1 MAVGSFEA
9 GKVHIRVLPDA
20 SEFNRKL
27 MPQLRRSREEA
38 ERLMHIEVTPV
49 LDKSGV
55 ARMRAQLQALGRGV
69 RVKVGVDQQ
78 GFSKSLQETSQRMSR
93 EMSQQQYI
101 HVKPVAEWDGIKRE
115 ARDIFKSAEPVIEP
129 KLDKTLFQRQHKE
142 LIESL
147 RKTPNVP
154 AVELGGLISS
164 DRFREASHAFRD
176 FADEVEEDSERSGSR
191 LSRLAD
197 RIQAAMDKISRAFHA
212 VADVDYSHLDGDDVT
227 DEFFDNIEQRQDELR
242 GRPLRLDELIIR
254 GDSDD
259 ISDIFKEMGE
269 SADEARER
277 LRNLADQQERANKN
291 MIKSFKEAREAG
303 EHLSFDDMAR
313 SFARG
318 RNELERTRRELKQL
332 EDVQRVFQRRAKE
345 MMNVDFSRPFS
356 GFKSSAPTV
365 AQLNK
370 NLERSIERMK
380 QLADASRQMGDNRGV
395 LRAQMEQKRLGREIE
410 ENNKRLKLFDRSMS
424 DVFTR
429 KRNGNPFSE
438 FSQKGQDGLKE
449 LENSMKRLKQQREEL
464 RRAYRE
470 GLASGDAESLRRTS
484 ETLKQTSARLR
495 EMRGEMEQI
504 RKNRDLFTNDAAM
517 KKFRDAF
524 DTSKLRNDTFFR
536 DKRSIVVNVDLDSEV
551 AERRLKD
558 LAEDREVTFQADADT
573 KRARFKL
580 ARLAR
585 PRFALIIPKLDKAAA
600 AKVATALAAISGA
613 RATWDFTKKFTDF
626 LKDLDKNLVGLIR
639 LGAIIGTVSAA
650 VLSLTSHVF
659 ALGKSLLSIA
669 PAAFAL
675 PGIFTG
681 IVVAVFASVNALKQ
695 WNDRMKDVNDR
706 LKALNSKAADE
717 FWAKFEAPVRKAI
730 DTLFPAWEKGL
741 LEISQATGEFFA
753 NAAKAAEAYGADG
766 FKSIFDAL
774 TQGMKEMSNG
784 IGPLMEGFLRFIDIG
799 AQFFPRFGQWFTD
812 MANRFNEWTK
822 TADITGAIDRG
833 IQALKDFWRAGVAFV
848 GILDAIAK
856 AAEQAGGAGLTQF
869 ADALERVRNG
879 LNTFEA
885 QTTMITLFSGA
896 NEAIKNLAPSFET
909 LGNTLNKTASTISY
923 VMVGI
928 TNVINAWVKLVGD
941 ALASPMFQDGI
952 RSAIDG
958 ITKGMESLST
968 HSDSLGTIL
977 GALGKI
983 IGIMG
988 ENFLPV
994 FGTAL
999 DALAP
1004 MFDDLARA
1012 AEAVI
1017 PILANW
1023 LKDAIQWL
1031 GDNLG
1036 PVIDKVRE
1044 WIQQNPEWAS
1054 GILLVVGAIGAI
1066 ITALAPAVSAL
1077 VNFGSALA
1085 GLVGGVGEVAAA
1097 FGAGGS
1103 LEAVGGAIASAAGPV
1118 ALVVAAILAIAGAI
1132 IYVYNTSEEFRN
1144 KISEL
1149 MGKVGEAVQPIV
1161 DMFNRDIK
1169 PAIDDFVKS
1178 FTEGFNQVLEALN
1191 PFMTGVVEIL
1201 TVVFQAMKPLVE
1213 WISAIFGPVISGV
1226 IGALGGLFQGVFGFI
1241 GGLLGGFGNIL
1252 RSVAAVLRGDFSSA
1266 AEFAFKAAQ
1275 SFANGVA
1282 SLLQGALQIIGS
1294 LIRGIFE
1301 AVINFVSLIS
1311 KNIGDYFRKCF
1322 DDANNTLSRF
1332 PGMVRD
1338 FIGGIPGAI
1347 RNLLASVPGI
1357 IQNTFHINLGVSG
1370 NNMVVDWWNGMVG
1383 AFNDV
1388 INKIR
1393 NKVQQVR
1400 NLFPHSPA
1408 KTGPFSRAAG
1418 YLDDSGKAM
1427 MRDWGKGIAMGTHL
1441 AVSAASVAAGLVK
1454 NEMDVDLTPTIS
1466 PLARSTAG
1474 ASLEADLSYSATGSL
1489 GDQVARGV
1497 AAAFQSGVELEMSPN
1512 TSRAVLQ
1519 LSEGGAQSLRR
1530 HWV

>member
-38 ERLMHIEVTPV
+38 ERLMRIEVTPV

-78 GFSKSLQETSQRMSR
+78 GFSKSLQETSRKMSQQ
-93 EMSQQQYI
+93 MSQQQYI
-101 HVKPVAEWDGIKRE
+101 HVKPVAEWDGIRRE
-115 ARDIFKSAEPVIEP
+115 AKDIFKSADPVIEP
-129 KLDKTLFQRQHKE
+129 KLDKTLFERQHKE

-147 RKTPNVP
+147 RKTPHVP
-154 AVELGGLISS
+154 AIELGGLTSS
-164 DRFREASHAFRD
+164 ERFREAGHAFRD
-176 FADEVEEDSERSGSR
+176 FANGIEEDSERSGSR

-197 RIQAAMDKISRAFHA
+197 RIQAAMDKISAAFHK
-212 VADVDYSHLDGDDVT
+212 VADVDYSHLDGDDAT
-227 DEFFDNIEQRQDELR
+227 DEFFDHIEQRRDELK
-242 GRPLRLDELIIR
+242 GNPLRLSDLIIR

-259 ISDIFKEMGE
+259 ISEIFEGMGE

-277 LRNLADQQERANKN
+277 LRRLADEQERASKN

-303 EHLSFDDMAR
+303 EHLTFDDMAR

-318 RNELERTRRELKQL
+318 RKELERTRRELKQL

-345 MMNVDFSRPFS
+345 MMAVDFSRPFE
-356 GFKSSAPTV
+356 GFKSTAPTI

-380 QLADASRQMGDNRGV
+380 QMANTSRELGDNRGV
-395 LRAQMEQKRLGREIE
+395 LRAQMEQERLGREIE

-438 FSQKGQDGLKE
+438 FSRKGQDGLKE
-449 LENSMKRLKQQREEL
+449 LENSMKRLKAQREEL

-470 GLASGDAESLRRTS
+470 GLGSGDAESLRRTA

-524 DTSKLRNDTFFR
+524 DTSKLANDTFFR
-536 DKRSIVVNVDLDSEV
+536 DKRSIIVNVDLDSEV

-681 IVVAVFASVNALKQ
+681 IMVAVFASVNALKQ

-717 FWAKFEAPVRKAI
+717 FWAKFETPVRKAI

-774 TQGMKEMSNG
+774 TAGMKEMSNG

-822 TADITGAIDRG
+822 TADISGAIDRG

-1004 MFDDLARA
+1004 MFENLAKA
-1012 AEAVI
+1012 AEVVI
-1017 PILANW
+1017 PILATW

-1044 WIQQNPEWAS
+1044 WIQENPEWAA
-1054 GILLVVGAIGAI
+1054 GITLVVGAIGAI
-1066 ITALAPAVSAL
+1066 ITAVAPAISAL
-1077 VNFGSALA
+1077 VGFGSSLA

-1097 FGAGGS
+1097 FGAGGG
-1103 LEAVGGAIASAAGPV
+1103 LEAIGGAIASAAGPV
-1118 ALVVAAILAIAGAI
+1118 ALVVAAILAIAAAF

-1144 KISEL
+1144 KIGEL
-1149 MGKVGEAVQPIV
+1149 MGKISEAVQPIV
-1161 DMFNRDIK
+1161 DSFNKDIK

-1178 FTEGFNQVLEALN
+1178 FKEGFDQILQGLE
-1191 PFMTGVVEIL
+1191 PFATGVSEVLSLVMEL
-1201 TVVFQAMKPLVE
+1201 MKPIADFV
-1213 WISAIFGPVISGV
+1213 AGVFGPIISGV
-1226 IGALGGLFQGVFGFI
+1226 IGALGGLFKGVFGFI
-1241 GGLLGGFGNIL
+1241 GGILGGFGNLL
-1252 RSVAAVLRGDFSSA
+1252 RSIAALLKGDFSSA
-1266 AEFAFKAAQ
+1266 ADFALKAAE
-1275 SFANGVA
+1275 SFARGVGELV
-1282 SLLQGALQIIGS
+1282 SGALQIIGS
-1294 LIRGIFE
+1294 LVRGIFE
-1301 AVINFVSLIS
+1301 VVVNFLFRVNE
-1311 KNIGDYFRKCF
+1311 NIGRYFRKAF
-1322 DDANNTLSRF
+1322 DDANSTLSKF

-1338 FIGGIPGAI
+1338 FFAGIPGAI
-1347 RNLLASVPGI
+1347 RNFLSAIPGI
-1357 IQNTFHINLGVSG
+1357 IQNAFHINLGVSG
-1370 NNMVVDWWNGMVG
+1370 NNMIVDWWNGMVG
-1383 AFNDV
+1383 KFNDV

-1408 KTGPFSRAAG
+1408 KTGPFSRASG

-1441 AVSAASVAAGLVK
+1441 AVAAASTAAGLVK
-1454 NEMDVDLTPTIS
+1454 GEMDVDLTPDIS

-1474 ASLEADLSYSATGSL
+1474 ASLEADLSYTATGSL
-1489 GDQVARGV
+1489 GNQVARGV
-1497 AAAFQSGVELEMSPN
+1497 AEAFRSGVELEMSPN

-1519 LSEGGAQSLRR
+1519 LSEGGSQSLRR